1 MAQNTNPIFGRVPV
15 IAYVNGVTAANT
27 AKDGTGTVNFLQTDG
42 TSTIYTAPTDGAW
55 LRNITVDPRGTNV
68 ASVMRIFLCRNTTNA
83 TATNNMK
90 IREASLPATTNTEV
104 AALNATQVIPINM
117 ALPSGYAIFV
127 TLGTAIAGGVVV
139 TAEILE
145 YTA

>member
-1 MAQNTNPIFGRVPV
+1 MAQNVNPIFGRIPV

-27 AKDGTGTVNFLQTDG
+27 AKDGTGTVGFLNTDG
-42 TSTIYTAPTDGAW
+42 SSTIYTAPADGAW